1 MFKVELENR
10 SIFIQEKKL
19 RKLELEYFSTEKKI
33 RFICQLWLQTLIE
46 KIDKSDWFLH
56 YLLNE
61 DNVQKFYFILFL
73 HKKFILFIG
82 KTLFASERRNQK
94 SIFFR

>member
-33 RFICQLWLQTLIE
+33 RFICQL
-46 KIDKSDWFLH
+46 
-56 YLLNE
+56 
-61 DNVQKFYFILFL
+61 
-73 HKKFILFIG
+73 
-82 KTLFASERRNQK
+82 
-94 SIFFR
+94 